1 MSSADNR
8 SLDRVIGRFAEV
20 FGKIY
25 DTGYM
30 EEIVDLFQGECKVLL
45 YLCAADGT
53 VYPSDISRDLQI
65 SRQRATSVL
74 SAMEKKGFVSLERDA
89 DDKRRVNVKILP
101 KGEEIVIAKQD
112 KIEHYFKTFIDIMGE
127 KQILFLLN
135 STEIAIDAFARAEQ
149 SAMAAKDKQS
159 KKPANS
165 ANAQDKECV

>member
-1 MSSADNR
+1 
-8 SLDRVIGRFAEV
+8 
-20 FGKIY
+20 
-25 DTGYM
+25 
-30 EEIVDLFQGECKVLL
+30 
-45 YLCAADGT
+45 
-53 VYPSDISRDLQI
+53 
-65 SRQRATSVL
+65 
-74 SAMEKKGFVSLERDA
+74 MEKKGFVSLERDA

-112 KIEHYFKTFIDIMGE
+112 KIEHYFKAFIDIMGE

-149 SAMAAKDKQS
+149 SAKDKQSKQS